1 MAEKKN
7 KLYGLVTDSKE
18 LQGKAMLISRA
29 TGASKEANRKL
40 AELQRAAAK
49 G

>member
-29 TGASKEANRKL
+29 TGGSKEANRKL